1 MFWPV
6 SIFVSSIIVSYK
18 QAQSPFSVAEHCF
31 SHHLGG
37 SAHSSEHAAK
47 QQKACVYQASLW
59 ALGLFPNTVPPH
71 IARIHKFSAGT
82 CKKKN
87 TQESP
92 YCGWSSLHIQPQ
104 CLSATVFFWDC
115 CCVGMKCGL
124 SSKYNIRKGGGTV
137 WCKNLM
143 KAANLCEWLRGI
155 MLVRRRK
162 KQAGDAL
169 SSFFLFLEVAMN
181 LCKQWK

>member
-6 SIFVSSIIVSYK
+6 FIFVSSIIVSYK

-59 ALGLFPNTVPPH
+59 ALGPFPNTVPPH

-82 CKKKN
+82 CKKKILKKVR
-87 TQESP
+87 TAVDHHSTSSRSASVP
-92 YCGWSSLHIQPQ
+92 LYFSRIVVALGWSAAYLPNTI
-104 CLSATVFFWDC
+104 LE
-115 CCVGMKCGL
+115 
-124 SSKYNIRKGGGTV
+124 RGGGTV

-169 SSFFLFLEVAMN
+169 SPFFLFLEVAMN